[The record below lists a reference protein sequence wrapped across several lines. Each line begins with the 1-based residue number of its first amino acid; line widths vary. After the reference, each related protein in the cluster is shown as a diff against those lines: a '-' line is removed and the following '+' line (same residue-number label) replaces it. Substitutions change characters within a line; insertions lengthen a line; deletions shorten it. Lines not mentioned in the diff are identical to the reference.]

1 MIENGNAPDRPVP
14 DPAARPR
21 VVDAAYWLWMLA
33 AGVLIVLALL
43 SLTTSSAAVRERFA
57 SADPGHFDAM
67 MTLLRVTGGVWLFAA
82 VVVGLLAGPVRAGHA
97 RLRPVL
103 VGWSVVVAVGLL
115 VQVATGLATVVWLPV
130 PVLLLIAAA
139 LAYRS
144 SANMWFR
151 P

>member
-1 MIENGNAPDRPVP
+1 MP

-21 VVDAAYWLWMLA
+21 VVEAAYWLWMLA
-33 AGVLIVLALL
+33 AGLLIVLALL
-43 SLTTSSAAVRERFA
+43 SLTTSSDAVRERFA
-57 SADPGHFDAM
+57 SADAGHVDALV
-67 MTLLRVTGGVWLFAA
+67 TLLRVSGGVWLFAA

-103 VGWSVVVAVGLL
+103 VGWSVVVAVLLL
-115 VQVATGLATVVWLPV
+115 VQVATGLTTAVLLPV
-130 PVLLLIAAA
+130 PVLLLIAAV

-144 SANMWFR
+144 SANIWFR